1 MEKIIDLDVLD
12 GLAKAA
18 GDQPW
23 QQGRMLATAETQRW
37 TEQQKQACGHRE
49 SQMVFQGF
57 TAVDQGCS
65 RQRVA
70 LFEAAEH
77 AAFVAE
83 ANPVAVRALIA
94 ELKAQRQALDE
105 AQAEITA
112 LSKNVI
118 DMTREDFDATL
129 NNLRRMGASI
139 DGDNA
144 YKRDLLDC
152 AVGAMAFGSQGNNR
166 PPAGHWG
173 QRFWDI
179 GRGEAEARE
188 ELIAALKLNRENLRA
203 CQATI
208 HLCGGFDPA
217 YVNDAQAAMKVADE
231 ALAKFSI

>member
-1 MEKIIDLDVLD
+1 MSAILERFHRVANDALVKISDTLWPGAKIALVIYTPGKPEEEVVL
-12 GLAKAA
+12 K
-18 GDQPW
+18 
-23 QQGRMLATAETQRW
+23 
-37 TEQQKQACGHRE
+37 
-49 SQMVFQGF
+49 
-57 TAVDQGCS
+57 DQGL
-65 RQRVA
+65 VD
-70 LFEAAEH
+70 
-77 AAFVAE
+77 
-83 ANPVAVRALIA
+83 
-94 ELKAQRQALDE
+94 DE
-105 AQAEITA
+105 VVST
-112 LSKNVI
+112 
-118 DMTREDFDATL
+118 
-129 NNLRRMGASI
+129 LRRRGLSI

-152 AVGAMAFGSQGNNR
+152 AVGAMAFGSQGNNQ

>member
-1 MEKIIDLDVLD
+1 MSAVQRFHEAANDALVKLSEYCLPGAKLALVIVTPGEPERDIIL
-12 GLAKAA
+12 
-18 GDQPW
+18 
-23 QQGRMLATAETQRW
+23 E
-37 TEQQKQACGHRE
+37 
-49 SQMVFQGF
+49 
-57 TAVDQGCS
+57 DQG
-65 RQRVA
+65 
-70 LFEAAEH
+70 
-77 AAFVAE
+77 
-83 ANPVAVRALIA
+83 
-94 ELKAQRQALDE
+94 LDRNE
-105 AQAEITA
+105 VVSA
-112 LSKNVI
+112 
-118 DMTREDFDATL
+118 
-129 NNLRRMGASI
+129 LRRRGLSI

-208 HLCGGFDPA
+208 YLCGGFDPA
-217 YVNDAQAAMKVADE
+217 YVNDAQAAIKVADE